1 MPEIKSPGD
10 SRLSPTEF
18 LALTEPS
25 RLRGSAARS
34 SGVEPIRVQ
43 TSGTLAAAVAIA
55 REMSTGKLFAVRW
68 TIFVAGSLVLSAVIY
83 AAWSVIDGRWWMAG
97 SPIETLS
104 FYAARAGA
112 CCLAI
117 LLFGLLLVGRALRTA
132 SAMEA
137 RFLAVMSSAS
147 EAVACLDG
155 AGVVTE
161 WNRGAEAVFGR
172 DAASIVGKPFSTPFI
187 AADQARALA
196 AVRHCVATCESGD
209 SPHTVDLTG
218 VRSDGT
224 GFPVHLSLAAAPC
237 NGHMAVAAILHDF
250 TERRRTEE
258 KLHLSDELL
267 RQIPEAVILTNL
279 DGKIIRWL
287 GRAERIFGWSAE
299 EVAGRPIEMLGRR
312 PGDPSLSSQLL
323 WKRVHEAGSWTSEL
337 QCQRKDGSPACIE
350 MTCSTVVE
358 SKGRPLCLIAV
369 ARDVT
374 DRKTIQ
380 EELDRF
386 FALSV
391 DMFCIC
397 GLDGVIRHLNP
408 AFGQVTGWT
417 PEELKAKPFTEFVHP
432 DDRAAAEIEFEL
444 LKKGRDTVL
453 FELRLMCRD
462 GSCRWT
468 TWNVASLVPQGV
480 LYAVGRDVTVKKQA
494 AEALRQSEERF
505 RLFISNVTDYAIFAL
520 DPEGRVANWN
530 AGAAGITGW
539 RSQEILG
546 QHFEVFFTPEDVQ
559 AGRPAH
565 ELEIA
570 STTGRYTEE
579 GWRRRKDGSRYWSSL
594 VLSALRDESGKLKGF
609 TQVARDITERKIA
622 DEALLEARANLERRV
637 AERTAQLTAANEGLR
652 LEVEERRRV
661 EAEVAKQAAEL
672 GRSNHDLEE
681 FAYVASHDL
690 QEPLRVVG
698 NFAHL
703 LSERYRGRLDANA
716 DDFLGFMTDGVT
728 RMRQL
733 ISDLVDYSRA
743 GTGAAPREQVDC
755 EVALRQAVSNLR
767 VLIAESGA
775 EVTRGILPTLVA
787 DFTQLV
793 QVFQNL
799 IGNAIK
805 YRGTEA
811 PRIQVNANRAG
822 PDWEFSV
829 SDNGVG
835 VSGEN
840 AERVFSIFERLPGGG
855 TTPGAGVGLALCK
868 RIVERHGGRIW
879 IDPSTGNGSTF
890 RFTLP
895 ALEETAKEA

>member
-1 MPEIKSPGD
+1 MPETKAAQD
-10 SRLSPTEF
+10 QRHSPTEF

-25 RLRGSAARS
+25 KLKRPTARS
-34 SGVEPIRVQ
+34 ASAEPVRSQPSGI
-43 TSGTLAAAVAIA
+43 LAAAVAIA
-55 REMSTGKLFAVRW
+55 REMSTGRLFAVRW
-68 TIFVAGSLVLSAVIY
+68 NVFLLGSLLLSAVIY
-83 AAWSVIDGRWWMAG
+83 AAWSVIDGRWGFMG
-97 SPIETLS
+97 GPIEVLS
-104 FYAARAGA
+104 FYAPRAGA

-117 LLFGLLLVGRALRTA
+117 LLFGLLMVGRALRAA
-132 SAMEA
+132 SGMEA

-147 EAVACLDG
+147 DAVVCLDG
-155 AGVVTE
+155 EGLITE
-161 WNRGAEAVFGR
+161 WNRGAETIFGR
-172 DAASIVGKPFSTPFI
+172 DASALVGKPFDTPFR
-187 AADQARALA
+187 DTDGPRALA
-196 AVRHCVATCESGD
+196 AVRHCAATCESGN

-218 VRSDGT
+218 IRSDGT
-224 GFPVHLSLAAAPC
+224 QFPIHLSLAATPG
-237 NGHMAVAAILHDF
+237 NGHVAVAAILHDF

-258 KLHLSDELL
+258 KLRLSDELL
-267 RQIPEAVILTNL
+267 RQVPEAVILMNL

-287 GRAERIFGWSAE
+287 GRAENMFGWTAE
-299 EVAGRPIEMLGRR
+299 EVAGRPIEMLGRQS
-312 PGDPSLSSQLL
+312 GDSTVSSQVL
-323 WKRVHEAGSWTSEL
+323 WKRVHESGCWTSEFL
-337 QCQRKDGSPACIE
+337 CQRKNGSLANIE
-350 MTCSTVVE
+350 MTASTVVE
-358 SKGRPLCLIAV
+358 ARGRPLCLIAV
-369 ARDVT
+369 CRDVT

-417 PEELKAKPFTEFVHP
+417 ATELKSKPFAAFVHA
-432 DDRAAAEIEFEL
+432 DDRAAAELEFER
-444 LKKGRDTVL
+444 LKEGRDTVL

-462 GSCRWT
+462 GSYRWT
-468 TWNVASLVPQGV
+468 TWNVASLVSQGV

-505 RLFISNVTDYAIFAL
+505 RLFISNITDYAIFAL

-539 RSQEILG
+539 QSQEVLG
-546 QHFEVFFTPEDVQ
+546 QHFSVFFTPEEVQ
-559 AGRPAH
+559 AGKPVH
-565 ELEIA
+565 VLEIA
-570 STTGRYTEE
+570 AAKGRYAEE
-579 GWRRRKDGSRYWSSL
+579 GWRQRKDGSRYWSSV
-594 VLSALRDESGKLKGF
+594 VLSALRDESGKLRGF
-609 TQVARDITERKIA
+609 TKVARDITERKLA
-622 DEALLEARANLERRV
+622 DEAIQEARANLEGRV

-661 EAEVAKQAAEL
+661 EAEVAQTAAEL
-672 GRSNHDLEE
+672 GRSNHELEE

-698 NFAHL
+698 NFAKL

-716 DDFLGFMTDGVT
+716 DDFLGFMTDGVA

-733 ISDLVDYSRA
+733 ISDLVDYSRS
-743 GTGAAPREQVDC
+743 GTGELPREQVEC
-755 EVALRQAVSNLR
+755 EVALRQAVTNLR
-767 VLIAESGA
+767 MQIGESGA
-775 EVTRGILPTLVA
+775 EVTHGVLPTLKA

-805 YRGTEA
+805 YRGPEA
-811 PRIQVNANRAG
+811 PRIQVHANRAG
-822 PDWEFSV
+822 PHWELSV
-829 SDNGVG
+829 TDNGVG
-835 VSGEN
+835 VSAEG
-840 AERVFSIFERLPGGG
+840 AERIFSIFERLPGGG

-868 RIVERHGGRIW
+868 RIVERHGGTIRVV
-879 IDPSTGNGSTF
+879 PATEKGSTF

-895 ALEETAKEA
+895 AAEDAAKEA